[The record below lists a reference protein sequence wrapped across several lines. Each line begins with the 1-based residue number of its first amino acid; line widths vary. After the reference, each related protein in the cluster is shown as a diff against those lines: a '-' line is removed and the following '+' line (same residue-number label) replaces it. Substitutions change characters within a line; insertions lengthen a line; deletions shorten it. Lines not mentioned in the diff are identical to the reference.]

1 MTRGTLKLQNFTLSE
16 FACKCGCDSDG
27 SEMNEDFLL
36 AIQALRTQAGFP
48 FPITSGYR
56 CPKHPVEARKTTAG
70 SHSRGVA
77 VDIGV
82 TGERALQVLKLALN
96 DGKFTGIGVNQK
108 GSGRFIHLDM
118 DPRTAIWTY

>member
-1 MTRGTLKLQNFTLSE
+1 MTVNLENFTLKE

-27 SEMNEDFLL
+27 SEMDDSILQAVQDFRT
-36 AIQALRTQAGFP
+36 ALKFP

-56 CPKHPVEARKTTAG
+56 CPKHPVEASKSAPG
-70 SHSRGVA
+70 AHSRGVA

-82 TGERALQVLKLALN
+82 QGEQALKLLKLALN
-96 DGKFTGIGVNQK
+96 DGRINGVGVNQK
-108 GSGRFIHLDM
+108 GAGRFIHLDT